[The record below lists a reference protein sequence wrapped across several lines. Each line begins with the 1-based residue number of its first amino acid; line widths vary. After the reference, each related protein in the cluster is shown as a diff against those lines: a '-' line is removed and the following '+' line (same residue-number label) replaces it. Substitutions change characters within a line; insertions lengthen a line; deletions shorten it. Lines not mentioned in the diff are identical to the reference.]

1 MCVNNLSKVVTRM
14 MARTR
19 AKIKLFDNYVQQVRV
34 KINGRKT
41 EKQTEVNFLARDV
54 GNKNNTCFS
63 KR

>member
-1 MCVNNLSKVVTRM
+1 M

-19 AKIKLFDNYVQQVRV
+19 AKIKLIDNYVQQVRV